1 MDYITYSVNENPI
14 IAREAG
20 ADLGLVRGRAIAFDQ
35 AGKVTLAETGG
46 IAIGVGVV
54 SNLEPVLEGD
64 DVFIQVAA
72 IGLVKVGAAVQAG
85 AFLAP
90 ATGGMLV
97 PASAGDAYIAVAL
110 QAAAANSLVQ
120 AIVRMGTVPAAVSEP
135 IPAPDADPISDSD
148 PASTT

>member
-1 MDYITYSVNENPI
+1 MDYITYSVNENPV

-20 ADLGLVRGRAIAFDQ
+20 EDLGLVRGRAIAFDTN
-35 AGKVTLAETGG
+35 GKVTLADPSSV
-46 IAIGVGVV
+46 AIGVGIV

-72 IGLVKVGAAVQAG
+72 IGLVKVSAAVQAG

-90 ATGGMLV
+90 AADGTLIPAASGG
-97 PASAGDAYIAVAL
+97 AYIAVAL

-120 AIVRMGTVPAAVSEP
+120 AMIRMG
-135 IPAPDADPISDSD
+135 IAPTNS
-148 PASTT
+148 

>member
-1 MDYITYSVNENPI
+1 MDYITYSVNENPV

-20 ADLGLVRGRAIAFDQ
+20 TDLGLVRGRAIAFD
-35 AGKVTLAETGG
+35 ATGKVTLAEAGSV
-46 IAIGVGVV
+46 AIGIGIV
-54 SNLEPVLEGD
+54 SNLEPALEGD

-90 ATGGMLV
+90 STGGMLI
-97 PASAGDAYIAVAL
+97 PATAGDAYIAVAL

-120 AIVRMGTVPAAVSEP
+120 AIIRMGTVPTNA
-135 IPAPDADPISDSD
+135 PASASI
-148 PASTT
+148 PASTPTSAPTSTT